1 MDFLYEL
8 SENLNDILLQIGLW
22 GPVIACLF
30 IVVESIIPILP
41 LSVFITVNFIVFG
54 SFIGF
59 IISWIFTIIGC
70 IISFM
75 IFKHRYKEKFE
86 KKIRNKKYVEKLI
99 VWLETAKFQHLV
111 VLVAI
116 PFTPAFLFNIAAGLS
131 KMTFRKFFFVILIG
145 KIFLIYFWGFVGT
158 ALLESLTNP
167 VAMVRVIV
175 LTLIAYLLSSFVNKK
190 FGLD

>member
-8 SENLNDILLQIGLW
+8 SENINDLLLQIGLW
-22 GPVIACLF
+22 GPIIACLF

-41 LSVFITVNFIVFG
+41 LSVFITVNFVAFG

-75 IFKHRYKEKFE
+75 IFKHRYKEKFD
-86 KKIRNKKYVEKLI
+86 KRIRNKKYVDRLI

-116 PFTPAFLFNIAAGLS
+116 PFTPAFLFNVAAGLS

-167 VAMVRVIV
+167 AAMVKVIS
-175 LTLIAYLLSSFVNKK
+175 LTFIAYLLSSFVNRK
-190 FGLD
+190 FDLD

>member
-1 MDFLYEL
+1 MYFLYEL

-54 SFIGF
+54 SFVGF

-99 VWLETAKFQHLV
+99 IWLETAKFQHLV

>member
-1 MDFLYEL
+1 MYFLYEL

-54 SFIGF
+54 SFVGF
-59 IISWIFTIIGC
+59 VISWIFTIIGC

>member
-1 MDFLYEL
+1 MYFLYEL

-54 SFIGF
+54 SFVGF

>member
-1 MDFLYEL
+1 M
-8 SENLNDILLQIGLW
+8 
-22 GPVIACLF
+22 
-30 IVVESIIPILP
+30 VESIIPILP

-54 SFIGF
+54 SFVGF
-59 IISWIFTIIGC
+59 VISWIFTIIGC